1 MVILPKEATDM
12 QKVIAAIAI
21 VLAVILLFPLP
32 LHLNDGGTV
41 IYQAVLYSVS
51 DVHTFASEEEMANGK
66 EYDEGIIIKI
76 LGFEILNTVQ

>member
-1 MVILPKEATDM
+1 M
-12 QKVIAAIAI
+12 QKVIMAIAI

-32 LHLNDGGTV
+32 LRLKDGGPV